1 MNLSVRNF
9 ALALGITSVIFIMVL
24 GSMSMIF
31 DIGGGMVESIA
42 SVYAGFND
50 SVPGI
55 LIGSIWA
62 FIDGFVGGALFAWI
76 YNKLQG

>member
-9 ALALGITSVIFIMVL
+9 ALALGITSVIFILIL
-24 GSMSMIF
+24 GITSMLF
-31 DIGGGMVESIA
+31 GIGGGMVSSIA
-42 SVYAGFND
+42 SVYAGFNNTI
-50 SVPGI
+50 PGI

-62 FIDGFVGGALFAWI
+62 FIDGFVGGALFAWV